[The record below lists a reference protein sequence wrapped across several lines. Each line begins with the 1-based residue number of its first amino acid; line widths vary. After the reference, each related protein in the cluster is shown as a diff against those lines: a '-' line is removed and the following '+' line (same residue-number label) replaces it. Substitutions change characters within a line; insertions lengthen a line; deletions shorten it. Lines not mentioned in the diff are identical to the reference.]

1 MDKCGV
7 VSSLNRIAL
16 LSLSLAQSCRLDSVV
31 NTYIKC
37 ILITTLPSLHHHPQD
52 FHRHLLK
59 VQYCTNYSISCLM
72 LLVYKNDLWSQC
84 SVWHRLTTQ
93 TDIVPDFIS
102 CLIFSLFYALLCL
115 YVCVLFAPFV
125 QCTCNSLYI
134 IHAESLQA

>member
-1 MDKCGV
+1 MHFNNNSPI
-7 VSSLNRIAL
+7 SSSSPTRFPQVFVESSVLDMCL
-16 LSLSLAQSCRLDSVV
+16 LFDATC
-31 NTYIKC
+31 
-37 ILITTLPSLHHHPQD
+37 
-52 FHRHLLK
+52 
-59 VQYCTNYSISCLM
+59 VQ
-72 LLVYKNDLWSQC
+72 NDLWSQC